1 MFVIN
6 CKNYEEISGDKII
19 KFIKIAE
26 QVSKKYKIKIAI
38 SPPQHLIGLVANS
51 SISILAQHIDN
62 SKIGSTTGFKIKR
75 IKDDFH
81 SLCKKYCRS

>member
-26 QVSKKYKIKIAI
+26 QFLKNIKLKL
-38 SPPQHLIGLVANS
+38 PYHHH
-51 SISILAQHIDN
+51 SI
-62 SKIGSTTGFKIKR
+62 
-75 IKDDFH
+75 
-81 SLCKKYCRS
+81 

>member
-26 QVSKKYKIKIAI
+26 QVSKKHKIKIASIEDLI
-38 SPPQHLIGLVANS
+38 SYRVKNEKFINS
-51 SISILAQHIDN
+51 YLG
-62 SKIGSTTGFKIKR
+62 KIY
-75 IKDDFH
+75 KD
-81 SLCKKYCRS
+81 